1 MVQAGQ
7 NAPTFSL
14 PADDGSTVSLAS
26 LKGKHAV
33 VYFYPRDDTPG
44 CTVEAKDF
52 SAAIDKFV
60 RAGAVVLG
68 VSKDS
73 IASHTKFR
81 DKYGLKFRLLSDP
94 DLSTHR
100 AYGAWGEKNMY
111 GKKVEGVIR
120 STFLVAPD
128 GKVKRA
134 WPSVKVA
141 GHVDAVLA
149 ELTGAGGAPAA
160 VKAAKPAAKKTPAR
174 APAKKTKA
182 ALPKPVVK
190 KPAKKAAAKK
200 PAR

>member
-1 MVQAGQ
+1 M
-7 NAPTFSL
+7 APTFTL
-14 PADDGSTVSLAS
+14 PADDGSTISLAS
-26 LKGKHAV
+26 LKGKHAI
-33 VYFYPRDDTPG
+33 VYFYPRNDTPG

-94 DLSTHR
+94 DLATHR

-134 WPSVKVA
+134 WPTVKVA

-149 ELTGAGGAPAA
+149 ELTGGGDAPAA
-160 VKAAKPAAKKTPAR
+160 KPAKPAAKKTPAK
-174 APAKKTKA
+174 APVKKTKA
-182 ALPKPVVK
+182 ALPKPVAK
-190 KPAKKAAAKK
+190 KPAKKAATKKSAAKK
-200 PAR
+200 R